1 MQNPKQIFASTL
13 KNLRYKHH
21 FSQEKL
27 VIQMQIRGSTITRE
41 VYKFIESGSGNIK
54 VFDLVILKNIYRI
67 PYSDFFVGLSP
78 ATLPRT
84 SITMLLRHPTFTD
97 NLALLRTSHEY
108 TQQQLTDAMNEMG
121 TFIHRAAYAN
131 IERGK
136 RNLKVTDLVC
146 LKTIYNVPYEAF
158 FEGIKIHE

>member
-1 MQNPKQIFASTL
+1 
-13 KNLRYKHH
+13 
-21 FSQEKL
+21 
-27 VIQMQIRGSTITRE
+27 
-41 VYKFIESGSGNIK
+41 
-54 VFDLVILKNIYRI
+54 
-67 PYSDFFVGLSP
+67 
-78 ATLPRT
+78 
-84 SITMLLRHPTFTD
+84 MLLRHPTFTD

-158 FEGIKIHE
+158 LKESKSTNKDVYTKTELPICTALFLYNSHMITLFKQTIDR

>member
-13 KNLRYKHH
+13 KYLRHKHH

-27 VIQMQIRGSTITRE
+27 VVQMQIRGSSITRE
-41 VYKFIESGSGNIK
+41 VYKFIESGTGNIK
-54 VFDLVILKNIYRI
+54 VFDLVILKNIYGI
-67 PYSDFFVGLSP
+67 PYADFFIDLSP

-84 SITMLLRHPTFTD
+84 SITMLLRHPAFTD
-97 NLALLRTSHEY
+97 NLALLRTSHGY
-108 TQQQLTDAMNEMG
+108 TQQQLTDEMNKMG

-146 LKTIYNVPYEAF
+146 LKMIYNIPYEVF
-158 FEGIKIHE
+158 FEGVKIH

>member
-13 KNLRYKHH
+13 KYLRYKHH

-97 NLALLRTSHEY
+97 NLALL
-108 TQQQLTDAMNEMG
+108 G

>member
-1 MQNPKQIFASTL
+1 M
-13 KNLRYKHH
+13 
-21 FSQEKL
+21 
-27 VIQMQIRGSTITRE
+27 
-41 VYKFIESGSGNIK
+41 KFINSLNPVPAISK
-54 VFDLVILKNIYRI
+54 FI

>member
-1 MQNPKQIFASTL
+1 MSDW
-13 KNLRYKHH
+13 KH
-21 FSQEKL
+21 
-27 VIQMQIRGSTITRE
+27 ITTGSTATT
-41 VYKFIESGSGNIK
+41 SSNI
-54 VFDLVILKNIYRI
+54 
-67 PYSDFFVGLSP
+67 
-78 ATLPRT
+78 
-84 SITMLLRHPTFTD
+84 PTTDD

>member
-13 KNLRYKHH
+13 KYLRYKHH

-67 PYSDFFVGLSP
+67 PYSDFFL
-78 ATLPRT
+78 LPHFHE
-84 SITMLLRHPTFTD
+84 LR
-97 NLALLRTSHEY
+97 
-108 TQQQLTDAMNEMG
+108 
-121 TFIHRAAYAN
+121 
-131 IERGK
+131 
-136 RNLKVTDLVC
+136 
-146 LKTIYNVPYEAF
+146 
-158 FEGIKIHE
+158 

>member
-1 MQNPKQIFASTL
+1 ML
-13 KNLRYKHH
+13 Y
-21 FSQEKL
+21 
-27 VIQMQIRGSTITRE
+27 
-41 VYKFIESGSGNIK
+41 
-54 VFDLVILKNIYRI
+54 
-67 PYSDFFVGLSP
+67 
-78 ATLPRT
+78 
-84 SITMLLRHPTFTD
+84 MLLSLHPTFTD

>member
-13 KNLRYKHH
+13 KYLRYKHH

-84 SITMLLRHPTFTD
+84 SITMLL
-97 NLALLRTSHEY
+97 LSL
-108 TQQQLTDAMNEMG
+108 
-121 TFIHRAAYAN
+121 IH
-131 IERGK
+131 I
-136 RNLKVTDLVC
+136 
-146 LKTIYNVPYEAF
+146 
-158 FEGIKIHE
+158 